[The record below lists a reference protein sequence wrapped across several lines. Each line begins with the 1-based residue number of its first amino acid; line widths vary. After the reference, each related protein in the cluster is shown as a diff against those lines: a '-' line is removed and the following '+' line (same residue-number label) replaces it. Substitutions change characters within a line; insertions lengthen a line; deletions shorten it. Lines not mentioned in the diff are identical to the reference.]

1 MSMQVI
7 EIYKDSSELAKA
19 RWRLGKNVVIAALAF
34 QGAGK
39 DAQLNRSSTE
49 LWPTHKPRKPV
60 GKSRSAAVLLGRA
73 FTINRTLEIEQGAK
87 PVTPR
92 ASKALTCFSCK
103 KDEIVANFRHV
114 LLGSKLNVLLIF
126 LPLAIMVAA
135 GGWNITVK
143 FIFSLLALI
152 PLAERLGDITE
163 QLAMH
168 TNDTLGGL
176 LNATFGNATEVLIS
190 AFALQQGKL
199 RVVQLSLLGS
209 VLSNLLLVLGSSFLV
224 GGIKFPEQ
232 SFRQSGVTV
241 NNGLLLMAVASI
253 LLPSALTATKSGTG
267 AQGSSSLFL
276 SRFEAVFLLC
286 CYCLFLV
293 FQLRTHKHLFE
304 DESKQSHSSDSRNL
318 GKELKNLSSNSSKF
332 KIAESASA
340 LHTEE
345 LRDVEEGP
353 EQYDN
358 EEIELLGN
366 GSRDQEDD
374 EDQEEDEEEEAV
386 LSLTACIVWLTVVTG
401 LIALLSEFVVDGIE
415 EASQSIGI
423 PMPFLSTIVLPIV
436 GNAAEHA
443 SAIVFAFRNRMEITL
458 GVAVGS
464 ATQISVLVVP
474 LCVVIG
480 WMMGRPLNLDF
491 EVFETVTLLMS
502 VLLVIVVMNDGSS
515 NWLKGIILVIMYV
528 FISAGFWVH
537 RDVELEQETGT
548 TA

>member
-1 MSMQVI
+1 MSV
-7 EIYKDSSELAKA
+7 EILKIFNSDKDSSEVAKA
-19 RWRLGKNVVIAALAF
+19 RWKLGGNVIIAALAF
-34 QGAGK
+34 QDAGRE
-39 DAQLNRSSTE
+39 AQLQRKSGS
-49 LWPTHKPRKPV
+49 LWPVYRRRTV
-60 GKSRSAAVLLGRA
+60 TKSRSAAVLLGRA
-73 FTINRTLEIEQGAK
+73 LTLRHSTQNATSVGRQVGCLRCSIG
-87 PVTPR
+87 
-92 ASKALTCFSCK
+92 SFMSGL
-103 KDEIVANFRHV
+103 RHV
-114 LLGSKLNVLLIF
+114 LLGSKLNVLLVF
-126 LPLAIMVAA
+126 LPVAIVWAVLGLSDTM
-135 GGWNITVK
+135 K
-143 FIFSLLALI
+143 FLFSLLALI

-190 AFALQQGKL
+190 AFALQQGKY

-209 VLSNLLLVLGSSFLV
+209 VLSNLLLVLGSSFIV

-286 CYCLFLV
+286 CYVAFLV
-293 FQLRTHKHLFE
+293 FQLGTHKYLYE
-304 DESKQSHSSDSRNL
+304 DQSDGWNQNQEI
-318 GKELKNLSSNSSKF
+318 ELSNIQCPQEINSSGLSN
-332 KIAESASA
+332 E
-340 LHTEE
+340 LE
-345 LRDVEEGP
+345 LRGDVEEADD
-353 EQYDN
+353 ERL
-358 EEIELLGN
+358 ELLEGG
-366 GSRDQEDD
+366 GSGDVECQERGV
-374 EDQEEDEEEEAV
+374 ESEEEAV
-386 LSLTACIVWLTVVTG
+386 LSMRACVIWLTVVTG

-415 EASQSIGI
+415 EASESVGI

-443 SAIVFAFRNRMEITL
+443 SAIVFAHRNRMEITL

-480 WMMGRPLNLDF
+480 WIMGRPLNLDF
-491 EVFETVTLLMS
+491 EVFETVTLLIS
-502 VLLVIVVMNDGSS
+502 VLLVIVVMTDGSS

-537 RDVELEQETGT
+537 KDDELEQETKINS
-548 TA
+548 